1 MSEAGWTPPR
11 RPVYAAE
18 GMAATSHPLATL
30 AAIDALRRGGNAL
43 DAAIAACAVQC
54 VVEPQMTSIGGDCF
68 ALYAPGGGAPIAY
81 NGSGWAPA
89 GLDPS
94 VLADAGL
101 AAIPSASP
109 HAVTIPGTVD
119 AWARLNADH
128 GRLALAELLAPAI
141 RYAEEGYPVNARL
154 AGHFERY
161 RERLEHD
168 PETARI
174 FLP

>member
-30 AAIDALRRGGNAL
+30 AAIDTLRRGGNAL

-68 ALYAPGGGAPIAY
+68 ALYAPGGGGVRIAY

-94 VLADAGL
+94 FLANAGL
-101 AAIPSASP
+101 SAI
-109 HAVTIPGTVD
+109 
-119 AWARLNADH
+119 
-128 GRLALAELLAPAI
+128 
-141 RYAEEGYPVNARL
+141 
-154 AGHFERY
+154 
-161 RERLEHD
+161 
-168 PETARI
+168 
-174 FLP
+174 